1 MTELVAAV
9 AVGGTTFL
17 LTGGLARLAPR
28 WGLVDAPAEGKTHTR
43 AIPTLGGLP
52 IVLVFFTALWAAQG
66 VGWGELTRA
75 QLIGLTVGT
84 LLVTGLGVWDDLVG
98 VSAWGKLGVQALAG
112 LIVYAYGFQVTQL
125 TNPWDQ
131 ALTLGPLGM
140 VVTVVWLVVVTNA
153 VNVIDGVDGLAAGVV
168 AIAAFTLFGIS
179 LRFEETVLVVPS
191 LLLAVTAAGFLPLNW
206 PPARVFLGDTGS
218 LSLGFLIGAL
228 SLLENRKGTVAV
240 TLLLPIVLL
249 GIPLLDA
256 AMAVVRRVRAG
267 QHPFRRDTRHLHHR
281 LLELGLTPRQIVT
294 LIYGL
299 SLYLAVT
306 AYLLSVLP
314 KQHVLLVIVILGLGV
329 ALGIKTLQYI
339 ERGRARGGPR
349 HDGP

>member
-9 AVGGTTFL
+9 AAGGTTWL

-28 WGLVDAPAEGKTHTR
+28 WGLVDAPAPGKTHTR

-52 IVLVFFTALWAAQG
+52 IVLVFFAALWVTHG
-66 VGWGELTRA
+66 LGWGELTRG
-75 QLIGLTVGT
+75 QMVGLTLGT
-84 LLVTGLGVWDDLVG
+84 LVVTALGVWDDLLGVG
-98 VSAWGKLGVQALAG
+98 AWGKLGVQALAG

-131 ALTLGPLGM
+131 ALALGPLG
-140 VVTVVWLVVVTNA
+140 VVATVLWLIVVTNA
-153 VNVIDGVDGLAAGVV
+153 VNVIDGIDGLAAGVV
-168 AIAAFTLFGIS
+168 AIGAFTLFLIS
-179 LRFEETVLVVPS
+179 LRFEETILVIPS
-191 LLLAVTAAGFLPLNW
+191 LLLAVTALGFLPLNW

-218 LSLGFLIGAL
+218 MSLGFLIGVL

-256 AMAVVRRVRAG
+256 AMAVVRRVRDR

-281 LLELGLTPRQIVT
+281 LLQLGLTPRQIVT

-299 SLYLAVT
+299 SIYLALT
-306 AYLLSVLP
+306 AYLISVLP
-314 KQHVLLVIVILGLGV
+314 KQHVMLVVVILGLGV
-329 ALGIKTLQYI
+329 ALGIKMLQYI
-339 ERGRARGGPR
+339 ERARARAGHR
-349 HDGP
+349 HDGA